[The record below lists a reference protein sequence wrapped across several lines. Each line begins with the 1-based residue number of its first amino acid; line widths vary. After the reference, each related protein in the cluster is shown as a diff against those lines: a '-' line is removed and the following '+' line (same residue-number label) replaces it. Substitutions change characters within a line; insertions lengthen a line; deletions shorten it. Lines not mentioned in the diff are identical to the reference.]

1 MIDFDCTL
9 SHVTEYWII
18 EYEISD
24 PHLKGVS
31 KSCTDFSKEMTG
43 NHTKRKSRSKY
54 LQNEKS

>member
-24 PHLKGVS
+24 PNLKGAS
-31 KSCTDFSKEMTG
+31 KSFTDFSKEMTG
-43 NHTKRKSRSKY
+43 NHTKRKSRT
-54 LQNEKS
+54 